1 MEVLQFEGSPQ
12 LQYCI
17 SVEPITF
24 LCKSPILPF
33 YSACRDT
40 HTHTHAYTCNKRET
54 QLTAQRSDLVSMWPR
69 KIKHDSLR
77 TAMGTKTWFSAFSQT
92 SAHRQAA
99 NLPIPLP
106 HRAVAAL
113 TAACIA
119 EIPKQHHILRVRQED
134 KKNCRWE
141 GRQEVLQ
148 VKLRVVF
155 SLVEGRLRTGLSS
168 QAQLQDML
176 QQNPLRPPL
185 PDSQRPTFAAPT
197 PPGYLYT

>member
-1 MEVLQFEGSPQ
+1 MQRHA
-12 LQYCI
+12 Y
-17 SVEPITF
+17 
-24 LCKSPILPF
+24 
-33 YSACRDT
+33 A
-40 HTHTHAYTCNKRET
+40 HTHTLITRET
-54 QLTAQRSDLVSMWPR
+54 QLTAQHSDLVSMWPR

-92 SAHRQAA
+92 STHRRAA

-176 QQNPLRPPL
+176 QQHPPSD
-185 PDSQRPTFAAPT
+185 PHYPT
-197 PPGYLYT
+197 PSGLHSQLQPLQVICTHREGYGWRCYHRESISITKRCFRERPARIIS

>member
-1 MEVLQFEGSPQ
+1 MKDPRDCNTAYQWNPSHPYVKALFYHFIPRAETRI
-12 LQYCI
+12 CI
-17 SVEPITF
+17 
-24 LCKSPILPF
+24 
-33 YSACRDT
+33 RT
-40 HTHTHAYTCNKRET
+40 HTYTYNKRET
-54 QLTAQRSDLVSMWPR
+54 QLTAQHSDLVSMWPR

-119 EIPKQHHILRVRQED
+119 EIPKQHHILRQED

-176 QQNPLRPPL
+176 QQHPLRPPL
-185 PDSQRPTFAAPT
+185 PDFQRPTFAAPT